1 MTRLPVPDPVAL
13 EHSQRLTGL
22 IEAEIRASGGWI
34 PFARYMELA
43 LYAPGLGYYAA
54 GARKFG
60 RDGDFVTA
68 PEITPL
74 FGHTLA
80 RQAGQVLSLTGGE
93 IVELGAGSGRL
104 ASQLLLEL
112 ERLGTLPAAYS
123 ILEVSPDLRERQ
135 MSWLRAT
142 APHLLSR
149 LRWLDRLPERI
160 TGLVLAN
167 EVLDALPVHVVAW
180 RDTGIFERGVALA
193 DDGSFTW
200 SERPLATGALRSAAQ
215 RLRLPA
221 GYVSEIG
228 LAARGLAASLAR
240 SLAQGAIL
248 YLDYGF
254 GRAEYYHSQRAQG
267 TLMCHYRQ
275 LAHGDPFSHVGLTD
289 ITAHVDF
296 TAVAE
301 AALAQGARLAGYTSQ
316 AHFLVNCGITEL
328 LSRVSPREPSYA
340 PLAAGAQKLLA
351 PSEMGELFKVI
362 AFVRGLSQA
371 LIGFGRGDLSRL
383 LFAVG

>member
-1 MTRLPVPDPVAL
+1 MTRLPAPDPVAL
-13 EHSQRLTGL
+13 EHSQLLTGL
-22 IEAEIRASGGWI
+22 IEAEIRAAGGWI

-43 LYAPGLGYYAA
+43 LYAPGMGYYAA

-60 RDGDFVTA
+60 REGDFVTA

-80 RQAGQVLSLTGGE
+80 RQAAQVLSLTGGE
-93 IVELGAGSGRL
+93 IIELGAGSGRL

-123 ILEVSPDLRERQ
+123 ILEVSADLRERQ
-135 MSWLRAT
+135 MNWLRAT
-142 APHLLSR
+142 TPHLLPR

-167 EVLDALPVHVVAW
+167 EVLDALPVHLVAW
-180 RDTGIFERGVALA
+180 RKDGVAERGVALT
-193 DDGSFTW
+193 DDGTFAW
-200 SERPLATGALRSAAQ
+200 SERPLAPGALRSAAEK
-215 RLRLPA
+215 LRLPV

-228 LAARGLAASLAR
+228 LAARGLVASLAR
-240 SLAQGAIL
+240 SLVHGAAL
-248 YLDYGF
+248 FLDYGF
-254 GRAEYYHSQRAQG
+254 GRSEYYHPQRSQG

-301 AALAQGARLAGYTSQ
+301 SALAQGARLAGYTTQS
-316 AHFLVNCGITEL
+316 HFLVNCGITEL
-328 LSRVSPREPSYA
+328 LSRVSPREAAYA
-340 PLAAGAQKLLA
+340 PLAAAAQKLLSPA
-351 PSEMGELFKVI
+351 EMGELFKVI
-362 AFVRGLSQA
+362 ALGRGLTQP
-371 LIGFGRGDLSRL
+371 LLGFSRGDLSRL